1 MDKNKV
7 EISPIVHEN
16 GANVKTIEDFVSD
29 LNSKIQELGVNC
41 NEDTIID
48 TLYELGFVDLEGEE
62 LDKYNQN
69 IHNRALIPN

>member
-1 MDKNKV
+1 MAKNKV

-16 GANVKTIEDFVSD
+16 GTNVKIIEDFVSD
-29 LNSKIQELGVNC
+29 LNSKIQELGINC

-62 LDKYNQN
+62 LDKYNQD
-69 IHNRALIPN
+69 IHNKSLRVN